1 MSTSAHAK
9 KHWYFGLTGDG
20 ESDPVLI
27 ARSSTELYRYED
39 HDFKFWFPNGPIIP
53 EYKVISAIGSHPILA
68 AYNKHL
74 RPKVREALASVP
86 WQTIDI
92 VRLGFADNED
102 NPPVVLVTIKEENAE
117 ENIVQA
123 AVDRIWNIMVENG
136 FLDVHAEAKTGM
148 LFPQLTY
155 DVDRVIPLEFKQT
168 PKVGCSIGNAC
179 IGAGTLCLYLK
190 IRGEMYGLTCK
201 HVLLPMD
208 LTTPGAPVSNHST
221 IAVDGAMVLQPAR
234 EDVEKEDEYLTERI
248 SCCQSWLDDFI
259 VEERNAKMGSI
270 PAIRQARRN
279 RVQANREWL
288 DELKDKKAHLDSF
301 KPFMPFGSVHTV
313 PGSLKNPAHGCV
325 RDWILFKL
333 FEDRSRDPPRNVVS
347 DDSPEL
353 TTIAS

>member
-1 MSTSAHAK
+1 
-9 KHWYFGLTGDG
+9 
-20 ESDPVLI
+20 
-27 ARSSTELYRYED
+27 
-39 HDFKFWFPNGPIIP
+39 
-53 EYKVISAIGSHPILA
+53 
-68 AYNKHL
+68 
-74 RPKVREALASVP
+74 
-86 WQTIDI
+86 
-92 VRLGFADNED
+92 
-102 NPPVVLVTIKEENAE
+102 
-117 ENIVQA
+117 
-123 AVDRIWNIMVENG
+123 
-136 FLDVHAEAKTGM
+136 M

-190 IRGEMYGLTCK
+190 IRGEMYDLTCK

-208 LTTPGAPVSNHST
+208 LTTPGRYTYVYFLRMPKLKTLTGAPVSNHST

-234 EDVEKEDEYLTERI
+234 ADVEKEDEYLTERI

-259 VEERNAKMGSI
+259 VDERNAKMGSI
-270 PAIRQARRN
+270 PAIQQARRN
-279 RVQANREWL
+279 HVQANREWL

-333 FEDRSRDPPRNVVS
+333 FEDRFRDPPRNVVS

-353 TTIAS
+353 TTISSYSLIPPHSSRGWTSNSGATDVS